1 MNLRADVSTNL
12 GLGLGLGPNALLKP
26 CSGFAA

>member
-1 MNLRADVSTNL
+1 MNLRADVSTN
-12 GLGLGLGPNALLKP
+12 LGLGLGPNALLKP